1 MPVYTGI
8 DGVVRTSGG
17 ISAGVGHA
25 VRTVSQ
31 GRCSVNHVVRQ
42 FWGPLEGL
50 EYFAARSAAVMGYR
64 YDTASGSWTG
74 KKELALPSPSGGAL
88 EDYGEA
94 AIAEKTISVTAHA
107 LRYFYFYCNLA
118 AVFSNGR
125 EVRLD
130 KLVSGCGVPFYFPAS
145 FLFRRTAGSGTWS
158 GALRLC
164 GKTVNPSG
172 FSSNTQYTGYTSEL
186 ASENAYNIYCLLYDR
201 GGVNGVTLNMTF
213 STITLDGV
221 EYPVRLI

>member
-1 MPVYTGI
+1 MPVYMGI
-8 DGVVRTSGG
+8 DGVVRMSGG
-17 ISAGVGHA
+17 VSAGAGHA

-31 GRCSVNHVVRQ
+31 GRCGVNHVVRQ

-50 EYFAARSAAVMGYR
+50 EYFAARNATVMGYR
-64 YDTASGSWTG
+64 YDAAAAAWTG
-74 KKELALPSPSGGAL
+74 KKELVLPSSSGGAL

-94 AIAEKTISVTAHA
+94 VIREKSISVTANTLH
-107 LRYFYFYCNLA
+107 YFYFYCNLA
-118 AVFSNGR
+118 GVFSNGR

-130 KLVSGCGVPFYFPAS
+130 KLVSTYSIPFHFPAG
-145 FLFRRTAGSGTWS
+145 FIFRRTAGSGTWS

-186 ASENAYNIYCLLYDR
+186 VTENAYNIYSLLYDR
-201 GGVNGVTLNMTF
+201 GGVNGVSLDMTF

-221 EYPVRLI
+221 EYPVRLT